1 MIRSMTPLLVIGKR
15 HAHGTVWDTGPSL
28 NPGDAQAD
36 TIQGAHAWG
45 HVYATRATTTP
56 CENS

>member
-1 MIRSMTPLLVIGKR
+1 VIRSMTPAPGDWQR
-15 HAHGTVWDTGPSL
+15 HAHGTVWDTGSTL